1 MNMENTLII
10 LSDKLVNV
18 KHLVSVEKVKMNLVE
33 YPFGLKFTTSEGM
46 GNIFYEKYATETE
59 RDKVFDAISIQFGY
73 NINI

>member
-1 MNMENTLII
+1 MENTLII

-18 KHLVSVEKVKMNLVE
+18 KHLVSVEKVKMNLIE

-46 GNIFYEKYATETE
+46 GKTFYETYATETE